1 MGTDRVG
8 SELPLGYLWVSSG
21 IRAVPSYL
29 YQYPRG
35 SHASRATI
43 ITERDGGQLL
53 ALVEIPIQLGM
64 ALVTRDAY
72 GCLPLFD

>member
-1 MGTDRVG
+1 MLSEGSGALWLHPVAMGTDRVG

-43 ITERDGGQLL
+43 ITERDCCQSGI
-53 ALVEIPIQLGM
+53 AISVSLGI
-64 ALVTRDAY
+64 
-72 GCLPLFD
+72 